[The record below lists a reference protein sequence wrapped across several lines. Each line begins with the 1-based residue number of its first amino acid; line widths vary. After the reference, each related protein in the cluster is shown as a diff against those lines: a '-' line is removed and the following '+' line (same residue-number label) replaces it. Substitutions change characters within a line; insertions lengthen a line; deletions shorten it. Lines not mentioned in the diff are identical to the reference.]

1 MNQNL
6 PKSVESESG
15 PAAER
20 IAGGLIGLLVGDALG
35 VPYEF
40 TKPENI
46 PPLLQIEMEPPAGFR
61 RAHRDTPCGTW
72 SDDGAQA
79 LCLLASLLTCGRL
92 DLDDFGRRLVNWLD
106 QGYRAVDGRV
116 FDVGITSQHAI
127 RRLRA
132 GHPAAQCGGADEQDN
147 GNGALM
153 RTLPLA
159 LWHQGSD
166 AELIED
172 ARRASLPT
180 HAHLRSQLCC
190 ALYCLWARAMLLQ
203 QHGDEAW
210 TFAVATMRTQYP
222 AGTPERT
229 ELEDQILSFPMEQC
243 GGCGYVV
250 DSLHSARLALQQQPD
265 YEGAVRAAIA
275 LGHDTDTTA
284 CIVGGLAGI
293 RAGIEGIP
301 ARWRTALLGQE
312 EFRADLKVLLS
323 QTADQPDT
331 PFGRCAPDRRAHSR
345 LQPDPTNR
353 TPSLGRS
360 LVPFPF
366 KPRQEM
372 SNDS

>member
-6 PKSVESESG
+6 SNLVESESR

-46 PPLLQIEMEPPAGFR
+46 PPLHQIEMEPPAGFR

-190 ALYCLWARAMLLQ
+190 ALHCLWARALLRQ
-203 QHGDEAW
+203 RDDEAW
-210 TFAVATMRTQYP
+210 RVAVATIRTQYP
-222 AGTPERT
+222 TGTPERT
-229 ELEDQILSFPMEQC
+229 ELEDQILSFPMDQC
-243 GGCGYVV
+243 GGRGYVV
-250 DSLHSARLALQQQPD
+250 DSLHSARLALQRPD

-301 ARWRTALLGQE
+301 ARWQSVLRGQE
-312 EFRADLKVLLS
+312 EFWADLEALLLHL
-323 QTADQPDT
+323 T
-331 PFGRCAPDRRAHSR
+331 H
-345 LQPDPTNR
+345 L
-353 TPSLGRS
+353 RS
-360 LVPFPF
+360 L
-366 KPRQEM
+366 RY
-372 SNDS
+372 SNRSS

>member
-6 PKSVESESG
+6 PKSVETESR
-15 PAAER
+15 PTAEH

-40 TKPENI
+40 TEPENI
-46 PPLLQIEMEPPAGFR
+46 PPLHQIEMEPPASFP
-61 RAHRDTPCGTW
+61 RAHRDTPRGTW

-79 LCLLASLLTCGRL
+79 LCLLASLLACGRL
-92 DLDDFGRRLVNWLD
+92 DLDDFGRRLVNWRH

-116 FDVGITSQHAI
+116 FDIGITSQHAI
-127 RRLRA
+127 RRLHA
-132 GHPAAQCGGADEQDN
+132 GLPAAQCGGADEQDN

-190 ALYCLWARAMLLQ
+190 ALYCLWARTLMNA
-203 QHGDEAW
+203 ESNSW
-210 TFAVATMRTQYP
+210 EIAVDAMRTQFP
-222 AGTPERT
+222 NGTPERT
-229 ELEDQILSFPMEQC
+229 ELEDQILAFPMDQC
-243 GGCGYVV
+243 SGHGYVV
-250 DSLHSARLALQQQPD
+250 DSLHSARLELQQQPD

-293 RAGIEGIP
+293 RAGIKGIP
-301 ARWRTALLGQE
+301 ARWRRALRGQEVFQADLEALLNST
-312 EFRADLKVLLS
+312 RA
-323 QTADQPDT
+323 QPC
-331 PFGRCAPDRRAHSR
+331 P
-345 LQPDPTNR
+345 
-353 TPSLGRS
+353 RS
-360 LVPFPF
+360 
-366 KPRQEM
+366 K
-372 SNDS
+372 

>member
-1 MNQNL
+1 MNPNT
-6 PKSVESESG
+6 PKTEHPESR

-40 TKPENI
+40 TRPENI
-46 PPLLQIEMEPPAGFR
+46 PPRHLIEMEPPAGFR
-61 RAHRDTPCGTW
+61 RAHRDTPSGTW

-79 LCLLASLLTCGRL
+79 LCLLASLLACGRL

-116 FDVGITSQHAI
+116 FDVGITSEHAI
-127 RRLRA
+127 RRLRGGQHA
-132 GHPAAQCGGADEQDN
+132 VQCGGADEQDN

-180 HAHLRSQLCC
+180 HAHLRSQLCS
-190 ALYCLWARAMLLQ
+190 ALYCLWARALLQ
-203 QHGDEAW
+203 EHNDAW
-210 TFAVATMRTQYP
+210 SVAVATMRTHFQP
-222 AGTPERT
+222 GTPERT
-229 ELEDQILSFPMEQC
+229 ELEDQILSFPTDQC
-243 GGCGYVV
+243 SGRGYVV
-250 DSLHSARLALQQQPD
+250 DSLHSARLALQQPD

-293 RAGIEGIP
+293 RAGFKGIP
-301 ARWRTALLGQE
+301 ARWRRALRGQE
-312 EFRADLKVLLS
+312 VFQADLEALFNS
-323 QTADQPDT
+323 TRAQPC
-331 PFGRCAPDRRAHSR
+331 P
-345 LQPDPTNR
+345 
-353 TPSLGRS
+353 RS
-360 LVPFPF
+360 
-366 KPRQEM
+366 K
-372 SNDS
+372 